1 MTGSLYTR
9 KADGKAESA
18 VNTCKQIMRK
28 CIDSGSDPFLAVLD
42 HRNSVTV
49 TAVQPNT
56 ALEELEDQDIAT
68 DRDSSTTTTDC
79 RCATHE
85 R

>member
-1 MTGSLYTR
+1 MTSSLYDS
-9 KADGKAESA
+9 KANGQAESA
-18 VNTCKQIMRK
+18 VKTCKHIMRK

-42 HRNSVTV
+42 HRNSVTG
-49 TAVQPNT
+49 TAVQPGT
-56 ALEELEDQDIAT
+56 ALEEPEDHYIAT
-68 DRDSSTTTTDC
+68 DRDSSTATTDC